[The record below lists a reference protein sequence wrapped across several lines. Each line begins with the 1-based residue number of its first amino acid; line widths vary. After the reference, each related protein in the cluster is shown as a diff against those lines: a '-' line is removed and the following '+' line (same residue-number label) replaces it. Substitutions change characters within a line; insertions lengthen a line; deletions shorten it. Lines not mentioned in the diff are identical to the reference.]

1 MALIGATVAETDDLS
16 DEVLSEGEQQ
26 EAEAGNLHNDDTETA
41 GEEEDQGEEEEHIL
55 VVDENTDLNEW
66 RYRFVVSI

>member
-1 MALIGATVAETDDLS
+1 MALTGATVAEAQDLS

-41 GEEEDQGEEEEHIL
+41 GEEQEEEEEEEEHIL
-55 VVDENTDLNEW
+55 VVDENTDLNE
-66 RYRFVVSI
+66 

>member
-26 EAEAGNLHNDDTETA
+26 EAEAGNLHNDDTEE
-41 GEEEDQGEEEEHIL
+41 GDQEEDQGEEEEHIL
-55 VVDENTDLNEW
+55 VVDENTDLNE
-66 RYRFVVSI
+66 

>member
-1 MALIGATVAETDDLS
+1 MALTGTTVAEAHDLS

-41 GEEEDQGEEEEHIL
+41 GEEEEEEEHIL

-66 RYRFVVSI
+66 RYRFVVSR

>member
-26 EAEAGNLHNDDTETA
+26 EVEAGNLHNDDTETA
-41 GEEEDQGEEEEHIL
+41 GDQEDQEGEEEEHIL
-55 VVDENTDLNEW
+55 VVDENTDLNE
-66 RYRFVVSI
+66 

>member
-1 MALIGATVAETDDLS
+1 MALTGATVAEAQDLS

-41 GEEEDQGEEEEHIL
+41 GEEEQDQGEEEEHIL
-55 VVDENTDLNEW
+55 VVDENTDLNE
-66 RYRFVVSI
+66 

>member
-41 GEEEDQGEEEEHIL
+41 GDQDQEEEEEHIL
-55 VVDENTDLNEW
+55 VVDENTDLNE
-66 RYRFVVSI
+66 

>member
-1 MALIGATVAETDDLS
+1 MALTGATVAEAHDLS

-41 GEEEDQGEEEEHIL
+41 GEEEEGEEHIL
-55 VVDENTDLNEW
+55 VVDENTDLNE
-66 RYRFVVSI
+66 

>member
-1 MALIGATVAETDDLS
+1 MALTGATVAEAHDLS

-41 GEEEDQGEEEEHIL
+41 GEEEEEEEHIL
-55 VVDENTDLNEW
+55 VVDENTDLNE
-66 RYRFVVSI
+66 

>member
-1 MALIGATVAETDDLS
+1 MALTGTTVAEAQDLS

-41 GEEEDQGEEEEHIL
+41 GDQGEDQGEEEEHIL
-55 VVDENTDLNEW
+55 VVDENTDLNE
-66 RYRFVVSI
+66 

>member
-1 MALIGATVAETDDLS
+1 MALTGTTVAETQDLS

-41 GEEEDQGEEEEHIL
+41 GEEEQDQGEEEEHIL
-55 VVDENTDLNEW
+55 VVDENTDLNE
-66 RYRFVVSI
+66 

>member
-1 MALIGATVAETDDLS
+1 MAEAHDLS

-41 GEEEDQGEEEEHIL
+41 GEEQEEEGEEHIL
-55 VVDENTDLNEW
+55 VVNENTDLNE
-66 RYRFVVSI
+66 

>member
-1 MALIGATVAETDDLS
+1 MALIGATVAEADDLS
-16 DEVLSEGEQQ
+16 DEVLSEGEQE

-41 GEEEDQGEEEEHIL
+41 GEEEEEHIL

-66 RYRFVVSI
+66 RYRFVVSR

>member
-1 MALIGATVAETDDLS
+1 MALTGATVAEAQDLS

-41 GEEEDQGEEEEHIL
+41 GEEQEEEQEEEEEEHIL
-55 VVDENTDLNEW
+55 VVDENTDLNE
-66 RYRFVVSI
+66 

>member
-1 MALIGATVAETDDLS
+1 MALTGATVAEAHDLS

-41 GEEEDQGEEEEHIL
+41 GEEQEEEGEEHIL
-55 VVDENTDLNEW
+55 VVNENTDLNE
-66 RYRFVVSI
+66 